1 MCVGEY
7 MIYLMIV
14 REKNYFK
21 VISNNLFVSLYRII
35 EVIVL
40 YFVLIYIM
48 CLEIKIIYRF
58 YFYYFVWG

>member
-1 MCVGEY
+1 

-21 VISNNLFVSLYRII
+21 VISNNLFVLLYRII